1 MSGASGQIVHRVVPV
16 GVYVAVF
23 IALLLLT
30 GATVWV
36 ARYDLGAWSFLHTPV
51 ALAIASLKA
60 LLVVLFFMHVRDS
73 ERLVWAIIAAGLL
86 WLALLIFLTM
96 GDYVSRESVV
106 LPLSMST
113 MMPAGQDGVF
123 NRRRPAGGRP
133 RAASLVPQRPIESRP
148 PLQQI
153 LHGPRRVCRCAA
165 PQPVARQR

>member
-1 MSGASGQIVHRVVPV
+1 LSGASGHIVHRVVPV

-36 ARYDLGAWSFLHTPV
+36 ARYDLGTWSFLHTPV

-113 MMPAGQDGVF
+113 MMPAG
-123 NRRRPAGGRP
+123 
-133 RAASLVPQRPIESRP
+133 
-148 PLQQI
+148 
-153 LHGPRRVCRCAA
+153 
-165 PQPVARQR
+165 